1 MHPLSSEDRAR
12 LLEIARSSIAAA
24 VAQSKYSAPRET
36 NPSIAQPCGTF
47 VTLRRRGRLRGCVGQ
62 PEAAGPLADT
72 VARCAVLAAFED
84 ERFPPVRE
92 EELSELTIEI
102 SVLSPMTPTT
112 PDQIETGRDGL
123 FIRSGHSRGL
133 LLPQVA
139 AEHRLTREQF
149 LAETCVK
156 AGLKR
161 DAWQSPGTEIFAFTA
176 DVFSEPEQDGAT
188 ANPSESSPDFSQK

>member
-24 VAQSKYSAPRET
+24 VAQSKFF
-36 NPSIAQPCGTF
+36 NPGRIKPSLAEPHGAF

-62 PEAAGPLADT
+62 PEPAGPLADT
-72 VARCAVLAAFED
+72 VSRCAVLAAFED

-92 EELSELTIEI
+92 EELLELTIEI
-102 SVLSPMTPTT
+102 SVLSPMMRTT
-112 PDQIETGRDGL
+112 PDQIELGRDGL

-149 LAETCVK
+149 LAETCLK

-161 DAWQSPGTEIFAFTA
+161 DAWQSPGTEIFSFTA
-176 DVFSEPEQDGAT
+176 EVFSEPEQDGTT
-188 ANPSESSPDFSQK
+188 AKPSGSSPDFSQK